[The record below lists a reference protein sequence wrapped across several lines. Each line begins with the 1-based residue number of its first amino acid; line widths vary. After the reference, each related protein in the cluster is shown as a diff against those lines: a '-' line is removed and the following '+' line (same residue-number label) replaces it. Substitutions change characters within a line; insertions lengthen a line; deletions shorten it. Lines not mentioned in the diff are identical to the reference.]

1 MNRRDQTSIAVLI
14 ALAGLLSSCAQ
25 LRGGLPGERTTSGI
39 ERSDS
44 LPVDS
49 TDDFFGDDSL
59 SDFEF
64 PEAPER
70 DPMANFP
77 DDRPLPV
84 LVEGPLEQI
93 DCMTGEREL
102 HARMAVEAR
111 GGQVTSFAYY
121 SRWNFYTCSL
131 DLHRVDPTIKWRK
144 TAAGATRVQTPN
156 GSFIIHAHA
165 DRYVF
170 EFHDVERMR
179 FCGMYGR
186 TNGTMTIKRGLA
198 EPKCSAQGIM
208 DRD

>member
-1 MNRRDQTSIAVLI
+1 MSRCNQAAIAAMI

-25 LRGGLPGERTTSGI
+25 LRDRLPGKGTISAI
-39 ERSDS
+39 ERSDR

-59 SDFEF
+59 SEFEF
-64 PEAPER
+64 PDAPEP
-70 DPMANFP
+70 DPMADFP
-77 DDRPLPV
+77 DDQPLPV
-84 LVEGPLEQI
+84 LKGALERI
-93 DCMTGEREL
+93 DCMTGEPEV

-111 GGQVTSFAYY
+111 GGQVASFAYY

-131 DLHRVDPTIKWRK
+131 DLYRDDPMIKWRK
-144 TAAGATRVQTPN
+144 TADGATRVQTPN
-156 GSFIIHAHA
+156 GSFIIHAHQ

-170 EFHDVERMR
+170 EFHDVERMK

-186 TNGTMTIKRGLA
+186 TNGSMTIMRGLPK
-198 EPKCSAQGIM
+198 PKCSAQGIM